1 MRTACKLLLSGL
13 VPLLSAQDG
22 PQVVRLEPPHL
33 ALAVEAK
40 SQELVV
46 SFDRDMDTT
55 GYSVCG
61 GGTTFPQVE
70 GTGWRDARTFVI
82 RATLPPQHA
91 FAMELSCVTANGF
104 RAKDGSRLAPQRWW
118 FATAAAP
125 PADPQQK
132 ARNETAI
139 ARLETAIAE
148 RYSYRERLGI
158 DWHEVVEEHRAAL
171 LAAPTDAALAVLLA
185 DLLAAGQDPHVS
197 VRFQDGVLATVS
209 RARPPNCRVETL
221 AKALPGL
228 RKVNKI
234 ALTARTD
241 DDIGYL
247 MVATFE
253 RGQRDAFEQAIEALR
268 SLRDCKALVLD
279 VRMNGG
285 GDELLAQR
293 LAAFFVAEAKVYAAH
308 RTRDPK
314 AAEGFTERQDRTI
327 RPNQAPDVFTGP
339 VAVLMGPA
347 NMSSCEAFLLM
358 MKQAPKVKLVGATSA
373 GSSGNPMPHTLAPG
387 LQVLLPSW
395 QALRPDGS
403 CFEGEG
409 ITPDIHVETSDA
421 AFAEGDP
428 VLQTALDQLRG
439 KQ

>member
-1 MRTACKLLLSGL
+1 MRTACTLLLSGL
-13 VPLLSAQDG
+13 TASLPSQEG
-22 PQVVRLEPPHL
+22 PRVVRLEPPHL
-33 ALAVEAK
+33 ALVVEPK
-40 SQELVV
+40 SQELAIT
-46 SFDRDMDTT
+46 FDRDMDTG

-70 GTGWRDARTFVI
+70 ATNWRDARTFVI
-82 RATLPPQHA
+82 RASLQLQRA
-91 FAMELSCVTANGF
+91 YAMELSCVTANGF
-104 RAKDGSRLAPQRWW
+104 RAKDGTRLAPQPWR
-118 FATAAAP
+118 FATAATP

-132 ARNETAI
+132 DRNEAAI

-148 RYSYRERLGI
+148 RYSYRDRLGI
-158 DWHEVVEEHRAAL
+158 DWHELVEDRRADL

-185 DLLAAGQDPHVS
+185 DMLAAGQDPHIS
-197 VRFQDGVLATVS
+197 VRFQDGQLATSS
-209 RARPPNCRVETL
+209 RSTLPNFRADALT
-221 AKALPGL
+221 KALPGL
-228 RKVNKI
+228 RKINKI
-234 ALTARTD
+234 ALAGRTD

-253 RGQRDAFEQAIEALR
+253 RSQRDAFEQAIEALR
-268 SLRDCKALVLD
+268 SLHDCKALVLD

-293 LAAFFVAEAKVYAAH
+293 LAGFFVAEAKVYAAH

-327 RPNQAPDVFTGP
+327 RPNQAPDVFTGA

-358 MKQAPKVKLVGATSA
+358 MKQAPKAKLIGMSSA
-373 GSSGNPMPHTLAPG
+373 GSSGNPMLHTLAPG

-395 QALRPDGS
+395 QALRPDGT

-409 ITPDIHVETSDA
+409 ITPDIRVESDDA
-421 AFAEGDP
+421 GVSDP
-428 VLQTALDQLRG
+428 ALQAALDRLRG